1 MKKDVSIRIKGVYTS
16 DEDQSTAELF
26 TLGSLYKK
34 NDHYYITYKESE
46 TTGFDGCTTTMKI
59 EAPDRVTLTRRGSS
73 TSHLVLQ
80 KGIRNVGRY
89 DMMGNPMEIG
99 VYTDSLESSIGVC
112 GGDLRL
118 HYTLDMNSSLMSEN
132 ELEISVSEA

>member
-80 KGIRNVGRY
+80 KGIRNVGSY
-89 DMMGNPMEIG
+89 DMLGNYMEVG
-99 VYTDSLESSIGVC
+99 VYTDSMDCSFNDA
-112 GGDLRL
+112 GGNLHLR
-118 HYTLDMNSSLMSEN
+118 YTLDMNSALMSEN

>member
-99 VYTDSLESSIGVC
+99 AYTDSLESSIGDC

>member
-59 EAPDRVTLTRRGSS
+59 EAPDRVTLPRRGSS

-99 VYTDSLESSIGVC
+99 VYTDSLESSSGDC